1 MFGIVLTTI
10 ASGILI
16 LDNLNTKKYQ
26 NRIFIKLFF
35 VNVLLVLFTLILGFS
50 SKTYNYYIELTTF
63 VTTIIVFV
71 ILSVTGLIK
80 KGYKW
85 TFWFFH
91 FYFQFQ

>member
-1 MFGIVLTTI
+1 MFGIILTTI

-26 NRIFIKLFF
+26 NRIFAKLFF

-71 ILSVTGLIK
+71 ILSVTDLIK
-80 KGYKW
+80 KG
-85 TFWFFH
+85 
-91 FYFQFQ
+91 

>member
-1 MFGIVLTTI
+1 MFGIILTTI

-50 SKTYNYYIELTTF
+50 SKTYNYHIGLTTF
-63 VTTIIVFV
+63 VTTIIIFV
-71 ILSVTGLIK
+71 ILSVTDLIK
-80 KGYKW
+80 KG
-85 TFWFFH
+85 
-91 FYFQFQ
+91 

>member
-1 MFGIVLTTI
+1 MFGIILTAI

-16 LDNLNTKKYQ
+16 LDNLNIKKYQ

-35 VNVLLVLFTLILGFS
+35 VNVLLVSFTLILGFS

-71 ILSVTGLIK
+71 ILSVTDLIK
-80 KGYKW
+80 KG
-85 TFWFFH
+85 
-91 FYFQFQ
+91 

>member
-1 MFGIVLTTI
+1 MFFYSCICY
-10 ASGILI
+10 ILLIFFI
-16 LDNLNTKKYQ
+16 LVYFCKTKKYQ

-71 ILSVTGLIK
+71 ILSVTDLIK
-80 KGYKW
+80 KG
-85 TFWFFH
+85 
-91 FYFQFQ
+91 

>member
-1 MFGIVLTTI
+1 MFGIILTTI

-71 ILSVTGLIK
+71 ILSVTDLIK
-80 KGYKW
+80 KGYK
-85 TFWFFH
+85 
-91 FYFQFQ
+91 

>member
-1 MFGIVLTTI
+1 MFGIILTTI

-26 NRIFIKLFF
+26 NRIFVKLFF
-35 VNVLLVLFTLILGFS
+35 VNVLLILFTLILGFS

-71 ILSVTGLIK
+71 ILSVTDLIK
-80 KGYKW
+80 KGYK
-85 TFWFFH
+85 
-91 FYFQFQ
+91 

>member
-1 MFGIVLTTI
+1 MFRIILTTI

-26 NRIFIKLFF
+26 NRIFVKLFF
-35 VNVLLVLFTLILGFS
+35 VNVLLILFTLILRFS

-71 ILSVTGLIK
+71 ILSVTDLIK
-80 KGYKW
+80 KG
-85 TFWFFH
+85 
-91 FYFQFQ
+91 

>member
-1 MFGIVLTTI
+1 MFGIILTTI

-26 NRIFIKLFF
+26 NRIFVKLFF
-35 VNVLLVLFTLILGFS
+35 VNALLILFTLILGFS

-71 ILSVTGLIK
+71 ILSVTDLIK
-80 KGYKW
+80 KG
-85 TFWFFH
+85 
-91 FYFQFQ
+91 

>member
-71 ILSVTGLIK
+71 ILSVTDLIK
-80 KGYKW
+80 KGYK
-85 TFWFFH
+85 
-91 FYFQFQ
+91 

>member
-1 MFGIVLTTI
+1 MFGIILTTI
-10 ASGILI
+10 ASLILI

-71 ILSVTGLIK
+71 ILSVTDLIK
-80 KGYKW
+80 KG
-85 TFWFFH
+85 
-91 FYFQFQ
+91 

>member
-35 VNVLLVLFTLILGFS
+35 VNVLIVLFTLILGFS

-71 ILSVTGLIK
+71 ILSVTDLIK
-80 KGYKW
+80 KG
-85 TFWFFH
+85 
-91 FYFQFQ
+91 

>member
-1 MFGIVLTTI
+1 MFGIILTTI

-26 NRIFIKLFF
+26 NRIFVKLFF
-35 VNVLLVLFTLILGFS
+35 VNVLLILFTLILGFS

-71 ILSVTGLIK
+71 ILSVTDLIK
-80 KGYKW
+80 KG
-85 TFWFFH
+85 
-91 FYFQFQ
+91 

>member
-1 MFGIVLTTI
+1 MFGIILITI

-50 SKTYNYYIELTTF
+50 SKTYNYYIWLTTF

-71 ILSVTGLIK
+71 ILSVTDLIK
-80 KGYKW
+80 KG
-85 TFWFFH
+85 
-91 FYFQFQ
+91 

>member
-35 VNVLLVLFTLILGFS
+35 VNVLLVLFTSILGFS
-50 SKTYNYYIELTTF
+50 SKTKNCYIELTTL

-71 ILSVTGLIK
+71 ILSVTDLIK
-80 KGYKW
+80 KG
-85 TFWFFH
+85 
-91 FYFQFQ
+91 

>member
-1 MFGIVLTTI
+1 MFGIILTTI

-35 VNVLLVLFTLILGFS
+35 INVLLVLFTLILGFS

-71 ILSVTGLIK
+71 ILSVTDLIK

-85 TFWFFH
+85 TF
-91 FYFQFQ
+91 

>member
-50 SKTYNYYIELTTF
+50 SKTYNCYIELTTF

-71 ILSVTGLIK
+71 ILSVTDLIK
-80 KGYKW
+80 KG
-85 TFWFFH
+85 
-91 FYFQFQ
+91 

>member
-1 MFGIVLTTI
+1 MFGIILTTI

-71 ILSVTGLIK
+71 ILSVTDLIK
-80 KGYKW
+80 KG
-85 TFWFFH
+85 
-91 FYFQFQ
+91 

>member
-1 MFGIVLTTI
+1 MFGIILTTI

-26 NRIFIKLFF
+26 NRIFVKLFF
-35 VNVLLVLFTLILGFS
+35 VNVLLILFTLILGFS

-71 ILSVTGLIK
+71 ILSVTDLIK

-85 TFWFFH
+85 TF
-91 FYFQFQ
+91 

>member
-71 ILSVTGLIK
+71 ILSVTDLIK

-85 TFWFFH
+85 TF
-91 FYFQFQ
+91 

>member
-80 KGYKW
+80 KGYK
-85 TFWFFH
+85 
-91 FYFQFQ
+91 